1 MVKSSSPSPRLSHWT
16 QFVLWVGCLL
26 SQRASLA
33 EPSLEGHS
41 GRVCYLPCITNPLDF
56 LQHLSHGRYSTGRGR
71 RGESRRKTKPDLG
84 FCFAFTVQAR
94 CVVAFYCLM
103 SAFKGVCHLPG
114 NRGFSLLVTHELEPR
129 CTDAVNK
136 RTDEAAGAEPA
147 AVCRL
152 HRGRPTAVA
161 GAGTPLGVP
170 GHPGSRSRGPAFFPG
185 PVLPSFW
192 VQGPCGLGH
201 LGQSFAASRRENQI
215 WNGERGRGEMKHP
228 AQEGLVRLFLL
239 S

>member
-1 MVKSSSPSPRLSHWT
+1 MAVYVIFP
-16 QFVLWVGCLL
+16 
-26 SQRASLA
+26 ASRI
-33 EPSLEGHS
+33 PWISFSIFHTG
-41 GRVCYLPCITNPLDF
+41 D
-56 LQHLSHGRYSTGRGR
+56 TGRGR

-161 GAGTPLGVP
+161 GAGTPLGIP

-192 VQGPCGLGH
+192 VQGPLGWGTLDRVSLH
-201 LGQSFAASRRENQI
+201 LGERTRYGMGSG
-215 WNGERGRGEMKHP
+215 GEGR
-228 AQEGLVRLFLL
+228 
-239 S
+239 